1 MTNKCNRRNGLTI
14 TSKKTSN
21 FVDKDYFSTFS
32 AYYPDVPMLEVPQT
46 RPGSSMS
53 GWIKKH
59 SPLMPSKETEAVIQK
74 LTNEYDMDCPDAS
87 QEVSTNSLHARLAPY

>member
-1 MTNKCNRRNGLTI
+1 MLKYVKQQFI
-14 TSKKTSN
+14 
-21 FVDKDYFSTFS
+21 DIFS

-59 SPLMPSKETEAVIQK
+59 SPLMPDKETEAVIQK
-74 LTNEYDMDCPDAS
+74 LSHEYDMDCPDAS
-87 QEVSTNSLHARLAPY
+87 QEVSTNSLHARLGPY

>member
-1 MTNKCNRRNGLTI
+1 MLKYVQQQFI
-14 TSKKTSN
+14 
-21 FVDKDYFSTFS
+21 DIFS

-59 SPLMPSKETEAVIQK
+59 SPLMPDKETEAVIQK
-74 LTNEYDMDCPDAS
+74 LNHEYDMDCPDVS
-87 QEVSTNSLHARLAPY
+87 QEVSTNSLHTGLGPY

>member
-1 MTNKCNRRNGLTI
+1 MIDLENLAQ
-14 TSKKTSN
+14 SKSQRLKIYS
-21 FVDKDYFSTFS
+21 YYLSTFS